1 MVQLL
6 KVARP
11 SQVAADHSYTTTM
24 QACDT
29 RQVLDL
35 PNELMTSSPIKHR
48 QDLGG
53 SLTSPRVSLD
63 HNISAS
69 SFCDLDD
76 MDRAADISWH
86 PSDRDN
92 VSGSSDY
99 EDEPLSYN
107 LEYDVSNNNIVEET
121 KILVFANHLD
131 TLVHCT
137 TCQLL
142 GGKIVDFELVQVT
155 QTGTSQS
162 MEKYGFCKVFG
173 RLIAT
178 QVNVATVVTDRH
190 VGIGARMRAE
200 YTPKGIN
207 HQFDVYHIVNR
218 FRKKLNEICKKKKY
232 KSVVPWVR
240 SILNHA
246 WYISR
251 NCDGNPDKLVE
262 LFSSIAYHISDKH
275 KWEGNKF
282 INRCLHAALSREEQK
297 SKLWLKGQS
306 L

>member
-1 MVQLL
+1 MCHIQCQTDPVYITEMDSDTMVQLL

-131 TLVHCT
+131 KLVHCT
-137 TCQLL
+137 TCQ
-142 GGKIVDFELVQVT
+142 VCNSPMNVVT
-155 QTGTSQS
+155 KVVTGTNRTYNIQYLCNHDHFIWSTQPQIGNGKNKMYAGNLLVCS
-162 MEKYGFCKVFG
+162 AILYSGSTYSKMYSFCKLLNMLYVSESTYYDIQANILLPVISE
-173 RLIAT
+173 RYNKETLAVYEEIT
-178 QVNVATVVTDRH
+178 NSRH
-190 VGIGARMRAE
+190 DFIMAGDG
-200 YTPKGIN
+200 
-207 HQFDVYHIVNR
+207 
-218 FRKKLNEICKKKKY
+218 KY
-232 KSVVPWVR
+232 DSP
-240 SILNHA
+240 
-246 WYISR
+246 
-251 NCDGNPDKLVE
+251 G
-262 LFSSIAYHISDKH
+262 FSAKY
-275 KWEGNKF
+275 
-282 INRCLHAALSREEQK
+282 CA
-297 SKLWLKGQS
+297 
-306 L
+306 